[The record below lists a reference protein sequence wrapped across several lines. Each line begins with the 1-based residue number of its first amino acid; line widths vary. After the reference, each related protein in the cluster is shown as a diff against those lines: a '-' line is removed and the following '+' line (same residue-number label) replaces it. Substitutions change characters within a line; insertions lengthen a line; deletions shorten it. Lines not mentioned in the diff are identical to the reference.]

1 MWLRGKIMDN
11 QIFDKAC
18 LGKLSTACWQGS
30 KMLEPTYVSQLG
42 DQDWIRAR
50 KLLVNPDKLNA
61 IKAVV
66 GRARCY
72 LQKTALPFPI
82 SGLTLIPKDA
92 ILDIDATLADFQIE
106 FWQEVESFLDIYE
119 LARAEAKRSLD
130 NLFNEADYP
139 IDIREKF
146 RFQWQF
152 LTLSVPG
159 KNSVLNPALYEQEK
173 QKFLALM
180 DETRDLAI
188 FALREEFKGL
198 IDHMVDRLT
207 GDEDGKPRQFKG
219 SMVEKMNEFLENFC
233 TRNIFQDNELSEL
246 VSHCKA
252 VVSGINPDQLRN
264 SDFVREHVASAM
276 SRIKETVDENLINIP
291 RRKIRFAA

>member
-1 MWLRGKIMDN
+1 MDN
-11 QIFDKAC
+11 HIFDKAC
-18 LGKLSTACWQGS
+18 LGKLATACWQGS

-50 KLLVNPDKLNA
+50 KFLVNPDKLNGVR
-61 IKAVV
+61 AVI

-72 LQKTALPFPI
+72 LQKKALPFPI

-92 ILDIDATLADFQIE
+92 ILDIDATLGEFQIE
-106 FWQEVESFLDIYE
+106 FWQEVEAFLNIYE
-119 LARAEAKRSLD
+119 LARAEAKRNLD

-139 IDIREKF
+139 IDIRSKF

-173 QKFLALM
+173 QKFLVLM
-180 DETRDLAI
+180 AETRELAI
-188 FALREEFKGL
+188 TALREEFKGL

-207 GDEDGKPRQFKG
+207 GAGDGKPKQFKG
-219 SMVEKMNEFLENFC
+219 SMVEKLNEFLDSFG

-252 VVSGINPDQLRN
+252 VVSGINPEQLRN
-264 SDFVREHVASAM
+264 SDFVREHVAAAM
-276 SRIKETVDENLINIP
+276 SRIKATVDENLINIP

>member
-1 MWLRGKIMDN
+1 MDN
-11 QIFDKAC
+11 HIFDKAC

-30 KMLEPTYVSQLG
+30 KMLEPAYVSQLG

-50 KLLVNPDKLNA
+50 KFLVNPERLNA

-66 GRARCY
+66 GRARSY
-72 LQKTALPFPI
+72 LQKKALPFPI
-82 SGLTLIPKDA
+82 AGLTLIPKDA
-92 ILDIDATLADFQIE
+92 ISDIDRTLGEFQIE
-106 FWQEVESFLDIYE
+106 FWQEVESFLAIYDF
-119 LARAEAKRSLD
+119 ARAEAKRSLD

-139 IDIREKF
+139 IDIRSKF
-146 RFQWQF
+146 RFHWQF
-152 LTLSVPG
+152 LTLNVPG

-180 DETRDLAI
+180 DETRELAI
-188 FALREEFKGL
+188 TALREEFKGL

-207 GDEDGKPRQFKG
+207 GDEDGKPKQFKG
-219 SMVEKMNEFLENFC
+219 SMVEKLNEFLENFG

-246 VSHCKA
+246 VSHAKA
-252 VVSGINPDQLRN
+252 IVSGINPEQLRN

-276 SRIKETVDENLINIP
+276 ARIKETVDENLINIP
-291 RRKIRFAA
+291 RRRIRFAA

>member
-1 MWLRGKIMDN
+1 MDN
-11 QIFDKAC
+11 QIFDRAC
-18 LGKLSTACWQGS
+18 LGKLSTSCWQGS
-30 KMLEPTYVSQLG
+30 KVLEPTYVSQLG

-50 KLLVNPDKLNA
+50 KFLVNPDKLNA

-66 GRARCY
+66 GRARSY
-72 LQKTALPFPI
+72 LQKKALPFPI
-82 SGLTLIPKDA
+82 AGLTLIPKDA
-92 ILDIDATLADFQIE
+92 IFDIDATLGEFQFE
-106 FWQEVESFLDIYE
+106 FWQEVESFLDIYDF
-119 LARAEAKRSLD
+119 ARAEAKRSLD

-139 IDIREKF
+139 IDIRSKF

-180 DETRDLAI
+180 DETRELAI
-188 FALREEFKGL
+188 TALRAEFKGL
-198 IDHMVDRLT
+198 IDHMVNRLT
-207 GDEDGKPRQFKG
+207 GDKDGKPKQFKG
-219 SMVEKMNEFLENFC
+219 SMVEKMNDFLENFS

-246 VSHCKA
+246 VAHAKA
-252 VVSGINPDQLRN
+252 VVSGINPEQLRN
-264 SDFVREHVASAM
+264 SEFLREHVATAM
-276 SRIKETVDENLINIP
+276 NRIKETVDENLINIP